1 MKILLVDDE
10 IRFRSTMAK
19 RLKARGNDVETAGS
33 GEEAI
38 EAVQTNDYDVVV
50 MDVRMP
56 GIGGIEATAAIKK
69 IKPDVEIIL
78 LTGHACLAVNKELI
92 DSKVYDCLLKPCDLN
107 TLMEKLQL
115 AYERRQLRRN
125 S

>member
-19 RLKARGNDVETAGS
+19 RLSARSNEVDTAGS

-38 EAVQTNDYDVVV
+38 EAVKNNDYDVIV

-56 GIGGIEATAAIKK
+56 GIGGLEATSAIKK
-69 IKPDVEIIL
+69 IKPEIEVIL
-78 LTGHACLAVNKELI
+78 LTGHACMTVSTELI
-92 DSKVYDCLLKPCDLN
+92 DANVYDCLLKPSDFT
-107 TLMEKLQL
+107 TLMEKLHL
-115 AYERRQLRRN
+115 AYERKKSRE
-125 S
+125 SK